1 MSSPYQKIVVNGRP
15 FSRDYLKEPCQL
27 PKAELFAKIVH
38 DFQPLTVFAKSSML
52 DA

>member
-15 FSRDYLKEPCQL
+15 FSRDYLEEPGQL
-27 PKAELFAKIVH
+27 SKAELFTKIVH
-38 DFQPLTVFAKSSML
+38 NFQPLTVFAKSSML